1 MLSIII
7 PHWPID
13 GPASDDL
20 LRQTCEAIPPGFEK
34 IIVVNDGT
42 GYCKALNRGV
52 ELATQSYVA
61 LINNDIILRKGNLIA
76 LCQPGRV
83 RSPMVTNRGSGIQ
96 NWRNGFHGS
105 FFVIQ
110 KRLYQE
116 LGGLDEEYGYGYF
129 SDNDFVM
136 KLRAKGIPCGIEPA
150 VVVDHLTGMT
160 NDRSS
165 VRDTEFERNKVLF
178 ESRWSHDWEPG
189 DV

>member
-13 GPASDDL
+13 GPASDEL

-34 IIVVNDGT
+34 IVVVNDGT
-42 GYCKALNRGV
+42 GYCAALNRGV
-52 ELATQSYVA
+52 KLASRSYVA
-61 LINNDIILRKGNLIA
+61 LINNDIILRQGNLLA
-76 LCQPGRV
+76 LCRPGRV
-83 RSPMVTNRGSGIQ
+83 CSPLVTERGVGIQ

-105 FFVIQ
+105 WFVIQ
-110 KRLYQE
+110 KSLYE
-116 LGGLDEEYGYGYF
+116 KVGGMDEDFGYGYF

-136 KLRAKGIPCGIEPA
+136 RAQAWGVPIGIEPA

-160 NDRSS
+160 NDRPS
-165 VRDTEFERNKVLF
+165 VRDTEFERNRELY
-178 ESRWSHDWEPG
+178 EARWQRTWEVG